1 MWRWSAAISSRSTWR
16 DSTVEALLGGV
27 STLVAAAALLLG
39 APASAD
45 TPPATTP
52 IQHLIVVVGENLS
65 FDNLFGIYEPR
76 PGTAVHNLLSE
87 EIANRDGSP
96 GPNFARAAQ
105 RRAEVHDLYE
115 VTPRIV
121 GTYGVLPRPGTTYAV
136 GLPRNVPDQRF
147 PELLPNGPFPITKY
161 VDYAKPVGDPVHRFF
176 QMWQQVHGG
185 QRDLFVWVAE
195 TSGEG
200 SQNRDDPASST
211 NQGAVAMGFYNMAAG
226 DAAYFRELADT
237 YALSDNHHQ
246 PVMGGTGANFQALA
260 TGHAI
265 AYWEGGALAKPP
277 PNQIEN
283 PNPRPGTNNWYA
295 QSGYSSGSY
304 TKCSDPSEPGIAAIH
319 GYLMALPYPSFNGGN
334 CEPGA
339 YYLVNNY
346 NAGFL
351 PTGKPAPLGPK
362 VPRIPPQAEPTIAE
376 ALSRRGVSWKWYSGG
391 RNGAGTT
398 GEYCPVCDPLIF
410 SSAIM
415 TGPLKSNLQGHDALF
430 RDIDNGDMPAVAFV
444 IPPNSESGHPASSTV
459 SLFEQFLRR
468 LIGKV
473 QSNRALWEKTAILV
487 TVDESG
493 GYWDSGYIQA
503 LDAFGD
509 GTRIPLIAV
518 SPFAKKGAV
527 DHTYTDHVSILK
539 FIEANWRLDRLSARS
554 RDHLPNPVAD
564 PSDPYVP
571 ANRPAIGD
579 LENLFAF

>member
-1 MWRWSAAISSRSTWR
+1 MLT
-16 DSTVEALLGGV
+16 
-27 STLVAAAALLLG
+27 LLG
-39 APASAD
+39 AHAGAE
-45 TPPATTP
+45 TPPATTTP
-52 IQHLIVVVGENLS
+52 IEHLIVVVGENLS
-65 FDNLFGIYEPR
+65 FDNLFGGYEPR
-76 PGTAVHNLLSE
+76 SGAIVHNLLSAG
-87 EIANRDGSP
+87 IVNRDGSP
-96 GPNFARAAQ
+96 GPNFAKAAQ
-105 RRAEVHDLYE
+105 RRAEVRETYE

-121 GTYGVLPRPGTTYAV
+121 GTYGMLSQPGTTHAA

-147 PELLPNGPFPITKY
+147 PEFLPNGPFQITKY
-161 VDYAKPVGDPVHRFF
+161 VGYAEPVGDPVHRFF
-176 QMWQQVHGG
+176 QMWQQVDGG
-185 QRDLFVWVAE
+185 RRDLFVWVAE

-200 SQNRDDPASST
+200 SQNRADPASST
-211 NQGAVAMGFYNMAAG
+211 NQGAVAMGFYNMATG
-226 DAAYFRELADT
+226 DAPYFRELADT

-246 PVMGGTGANFQALA
+246 PVMGGTGANFQALV

-265 AYWEGGALAKPP
+265 AYWENGALAKPP
-277 PNQIEN
+277 ANQIEN
-283 PNPRPGTNNWYA
+283 PNPRPGTNNWYT

-304 TKCSDPSEPGIAAIH
+304 TNCSEPSEPGIAAIRT
-319 GYLMALPYPSFNGGN
+319 YLAGLPYPSFNGGN

-351 PTGKPAPLGPK
+351 PNGEPATLGSK

-391 RNGAGTT
+391 RSGTGTT
-398 GEYCPVCDPLIF
+398 AEYCPVCDPLIF

-415 TGPLKSNLQGHDALF
+415 TGPLKGNLQGHDALF
-430 RDIDNGDMPAVAFV
+430 RDLDNGDMPAVAFV
-444 IPPNSESGHPASSTV
+444 IPPNSELGHPASSTV
-459 SLFEQFLRR
+459 SLYEQFLRR

-473 QSNRALWEKTAILV
+473 QSNRSLWETAAILV

-493 GYWDSGYIQA
+493 GYWDSGYIQI

-518 SPFAKKGAV
+518 SPFARRGAV

-539 FIEANWRLDRLSARS
+539 FIESNWRLDPLSARS
-554 RDHLPNPVAD
+554 RDHLPNPIAD
-564 PSDPYVP
+564 PSDHYVP

-579 LENLFAF
+579 LMSLFAF

>member
-1 MWRWSAAISSRSTWR
+1 
-16 DSTVEALLGGV
+16 LL
-27 STLVAAAALLLG
+27 AALALPAIGG
-39 APASAD
+39 AAGAERPRTA
-45 TPPATTP
+45 TP
-52 IQHLIVVVGENLS
+52 IEHLIVVVGENLS
-65 FDNLFGIYEPR
+65 FDNLFGTYG
-76 PGTAVHNLLSE
+76 PGSGASIHNLLSE
-87 EIANRDGSP
+87 GIANRDGSP
-96 GPNFARAAQ
+96 GPSFIKAAQ
-105 RRAEVHDLYE
+105 RSAEVHDQYA
-115 VTPRIV
+115 VTPQIV
-121 GTYGVLPRPGTTYAV
+121 GTYGLLPQPGTTYAA
-136 GLPRNVPDQRF
+136 GLPRNVPDRRF

-161 VDYAKPVGDPVHRFF
+161 IDYASPVGDPVHRFF
-176 QMWQQVHGG
+176 QMWQQIDGG
-185 QRDLFVWVAE
+185 RRDLFVWAAE

-200 SQNRDDPASST
+200 SQNRADPASGT

-265 AYWEGGALAKPP
+265 AYWEKGALAKPP

-283 PNPRPGTNNWYA
+283 PDPRPGTNNWYT

-304 TKCSDPSEPGIAAIH
+304 TKCSEPDEPGIAAIRK
-319 GYLMALPYPSFNGGN
+319 LLTALPYPSFNGGN

-351 PTGKPAPLGPK
+351 PNGEPAALGPK
-362 VPRIPPQAEPTIAE
+362 VTRIPPQAQPTIAE
-376 ALSRRGVSWKWYSGG
+376 ALSRKGVSWKWYSGG
-391 RNGAGTT
+391 RKGAGVTR
-398 GEYCPVCDPLIF
+398 EYCPVCDPLIF
-410 SSAIM
+410 SSAVM
-415 TGPLKSNLQGHDALF
+415 TGDLKSNLQDHDALF
-430 RDIDNGDMPAVAFV
+430 SDIDNGEVPAIAFV

-459 SLFEQFLRR
+459 SLYEQFLHR

-473 QSNRALWEKTAILV
+473 QSNQALWGTAAILV

-493 GYWDSGYIQA
+493 GYWDSGYIQI

-509 GTRIPLIAV
+509 GTRIPLISV
-518 SPFAKKGAV
+518 SPFARKGAI

-539 FIEANWRLDRLSARS
+539 FIESNWRLDPLSTRS
-554 RDHLPNPVAD
+554 RDHLANPIAD
-564 PSDPYVP
+564 PADPYVP

-579 LENLFAF
+579 LMSLFAF

>member
-1 MWRWSAAISSRSTWR
+1 LRRCSAAQ
-16 DSTVEALLGGV
+16 
-27 STLVAAAALLLG
+27 STLVAAAVLLLG
-39 APASAD
+39 APAGAE
-45 TPPATTP
+45 TPPATTTP
-52 IQHLIVVVGENLS
+52 IQHLIVVVGENLG

-76 PGTAVHNLLSE
+76 PGTTVHNLLSE

-115 VTPRIV
+115 VTPRII

-161 VDYAKPVGDPVHRFF
+161 VGYAEPVGDPVHRFF
-176 QMWQQVHGG
+176 QMWQQIDGG

-200 SQNRDDPASST
+200 SQNRADPASST

-226 DAAYFRELADT
+226 DAAYFRELADA

-246 PVMGGTGANFQALA
+246 PVMGGTGANFQALV

-265 AYWEGGALAKPP
+265 AYWEEGALAKPP

-283 PNPRPGTNNWYA
+283 PNPRPGTNNRYT

-319 GYLMALPYPSFNGGN
+319 RYLMALPYPSFNGGN

-351 PTGKPAPLGPK
+351 PNGESAALGPK
-362 VPRIPPQAEPTIAE
+362 VPRIPPQAQPTIAE
-376 ALSRRGVSWKWYSGG
+376 ALSRNGVSWKWYSGG
-391 RNGAGTT
+391 RNGAGITR
-398 GEYCPVCDPLIF
+398 EYCPVCDPLIF

-415 TGPLKSNLQGHDALF
+415 TSPMKKNLQGHDALF
-430 RDIDNGDMPAVAFV
+430 RDIANGEMPAVAFV

-459 SLFEQFLRR
+459 SLYEQFLRR
-468 LIGKV
+468 LIGRV
-473 QSNRALWEKTAILV
+473 QSNRTLWEKTAILV

-539 FIEANWRLDRLSARS
+539 FIEANWRLDPLSARS

-571 ANRPAIGD
+571 ANRPSIGD
-579 LENLFAF
+579 LDNLFAF

>member
-1 MWRWSAAISSRSTWR
+1 
-16 DSTVEALLGGV
+16 LL
-27 STLVAAAALLLG
+27 AALALPAIG
-39 APASAD
+39 ASTGAELPRTA
-45 TPPATTP
+45 TP
-52 IQHLIVVVGENLS
+52 IEHLIVVVGENLS
-65 FDNLFGIYEPR
+65 FDNLFGTYGPR
-76 PGTAVHNLLSE
+76 SGASIHNLLSE
-87 EIANRDGSP
+87 GIANRDGSP
-96 GPNFARAAQ
+96 GPNFVRAAQ
-105 RRAEVHDLYE
+105 RTAEVHEQYA

-121 GTYGVLPRPGTTYAV
+121 GTYGVLPRPGTTYAR

-161 VDYAKPVGDPVHRFF
+161 VGYPEPVGDPVHRFF
-176 QMWQQVHGG
+176 QMWQQVDGG

-200 SQNRDDPASST
+200 SQNRADPASGT

-226 DAAYFRELADT
+226 DAAYFRELADA

-265 AYWEGGALAKPP
+265 AYWEEGALAKPP

-283 PNPRPGTNNWYA
+283 PNPRPGTNNWYT

-319 GYLMALPYPSFNGGN
+319 KLLTELPYQSFNGGN

-351 PTGKPAPLGPK
+351 PTGGPAPLGPQ
-362 VPRIPPQAEPTIAE
+362 VFRVPPQAQPTIAE
-376 ALSRRGVSWKWYSGG
+376 ALSRKGVSWKWYSGG
-391 RNGAGTT
+391 RKGAGVTR
-398 GEYCPVCDPLIF
+398 EYCPVCDPLIF

-415 TGPLKSNLQGHDALF
+415 TGDLKSNLQDHEALF
-430 RDIDNGDMPAVAFV
+430 SDIDNGDMPAIAFV

-459 SLFEQFLRR
+459 SLYEQFLRR

-473 QSNRALWEKTAILV
+473 QSNQALWETAAILL

-493 GYWDSGYIQA
+493 GYWDSGYIQI

-518 SPFAKKGAV
+518 SPFARKGAV
-527 DHTYTDHVSILK
+527 DHTYSDHVSILK
-539 FIEANWRLDRLSARS
+539 FIESNWRLGPLSARS
-554 RDHLPNPVAD
+554 RDHLPNPIAD
-564 PSDPYVP
+564 AADPYVP

-579 LENLFAF
+579 LMSLFGF